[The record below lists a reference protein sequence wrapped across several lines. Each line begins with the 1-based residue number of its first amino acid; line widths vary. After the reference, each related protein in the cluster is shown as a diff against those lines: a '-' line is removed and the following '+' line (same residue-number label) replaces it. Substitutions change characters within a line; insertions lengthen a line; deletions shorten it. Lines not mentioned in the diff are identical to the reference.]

1 LKSKTVVI
9 SLVIHLGLAFA
20 LFGATNRRVSAR
32 RQATAVRLAD
42 EKKKPPP
49 PPKPKAEVKPQPRKV
64 ASIPKEEPL
73 AKAPAAAPKTV
84 AVATAIKMT
93 ADDVA
98 TPGDIVVP
106 SGKALASVG
115 PPPSKRPRLGEGQG
129 EDAPCHAEPSKP
141 EPVYKTEIELTAR
154 AKAEGTEGK
163 LKLRLTVGRDGS
175 VVNVDVLGSVA
186 PDVDAAAVEAA
197 KKWRFRP
204 AMACGRPVAGG
215 TYVLVRIFELTD

>member
-1 LKSKTVVI
+1 MKSKTVVI
-9 SLVIHLGLAFA
+9 SFLVHLGLAFA
-20 LFGATNRRVSAR
+20 LFGATNHRVAAR

-42 EKKKPPP
+42 EKKKPPAP
-49 PPKPKAEVKPQPRKV
+49 KPPKPEIKPAPRKV
-64 ASIPKEEPL
+64 ASIPKE
-73 AKAPAAAPKTV
+73 APAPLKAEPAARPV

-93 ADDVA
+93 ADDA
-98 TPGDIVVP
+98 AASPGDIVVP
-106 SGKALASVG
+106 SGRALASVG
-115 PPPSKRPRLGEGQG
+115 PPPSKRPRLGEAEEG
-129 EDAPCHAEPSKP
+129 PCHQEPSKP
-141 EPVYKTEIELTAR
+141 EPVYKTELELTAR

-175 VVNVDVLGSVA
+175 VVNVDVLSSVA

>member
-1 LKSKTVVI
+1 MKSKTVVI

-49 PPKPKAEVKPQPRKV
+49 PPKPKAEVKPPPRKV
-64 ASIPKEEPL
+64 ASIPKEEPA
-73 AKAPAAAPKTV
+73 AKAPAAAPHTV

-98 TPGDIVVP
+98 APGDIVVP
-106 SGKALASVG
+106 TGKALASVG
-115 PPPSKRPRLGEGQG
+115 PPPSKRPHVGEGEEG
-129 EDAPCHAEPSKP
+129 PCHQEPSKP

-163 LKLRLTVGRDGS
+163 LKLRLTVGRDGA